1 MKKEMTNF
9 KKNANFKKA
18 KTGDA
23 EAMYLL
29 AQEYENEG
37 NLNDAFFWHLK
48 AAMQGY
54 TAGINSIAMY
64 YQEGWAVDQDID
76 KAINLLESIADKLP
90 IAKINLACIYLGGN
104 GCRRDSRKGM
114 ELFRQAAD
122 SGDALAALTMANI
135 YLEGQHGVPID
146 YKKATQWFEKA
157 YALGIHES
165 VDTLCDLYEGKYS
178 RKVKDDKKHK
188 LWSDVK
194 KNMPEHTPKLLI
206 QRSSLQ
212 VTTEDGSEV
221 PLMKEADGRQYMIVD
236 NNKLYIDFLV
246 AGTFVPNP
254 CPDRYTEVEH
264 IDGDMSNN
272 AVENLRWV
280 EKK

>member
-1 MKKEMTNF
+1 MDEF
-9 KKNANFKKA
+9 KKNAYLKKA

-64 YQEGWAVDQDID
+64 YLEGWAVDQDVD
-76 KAINLLESIADKLP
+76 KAINLLESIADKLLT
-90 IAKINLACIYLGGN
+90 AKINLACIYLGGN

-122 SGDALAALTMANI
+122 SGDALAAFTMAKI
-135 YLEGQHGVPID
+135 YLEGQHRVPID

-165 VDTLCDLYEGKYS
+165 VDILCDLYEGKYS
-178 RKVKDDKKHK
+178 RKVKDDKKYK

-194 KNMPEHTPKLLI
+194 KNISGYGFNL
-206 QRSSLQ
+206 SLQ
-212 VTTEDGSEV
+212 RFPDLKVITEDGSEV
-221 PLMKEADGRQYMIVD
+221 PLIKEADGRQYIIV
-236 NNKLYIDFLV
+236 NYGKLYIDFLI
-246 AGTFVPNP
+246 ARTFVPNP
-254 CPDRYTEVEH
+254 YPDIYTEVEH

-272 AVENLRWV
+272 ALKNLRWV